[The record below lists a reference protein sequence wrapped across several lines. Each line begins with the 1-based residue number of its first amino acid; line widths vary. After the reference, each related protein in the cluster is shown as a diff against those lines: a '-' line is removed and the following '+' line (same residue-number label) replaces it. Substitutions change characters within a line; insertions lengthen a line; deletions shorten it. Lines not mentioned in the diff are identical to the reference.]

1 MLKMNSTNVFLRVS
15 MFRIFMNGVS
25 SLVLGGIGFYLL
37 TLDSYFLKGKPDPA
51 YGRLFSG
58 WSLISLA
65 TAFFALSVFS
75 AVVAVSWIKGGTPLP
90 PPGTIRP
97 DPSYKGMIILK
108 FWYLIAIAAA
118 ALILA
123 FYLSQRVVNPGM

>member
-1 MLKMNSTNVFLRVS
+1 

-25 SLVLGGIGFYLL
+25 SLVLGGIGVYLL
-37 TLDSYFLKGKPDPA
+37 TLDSYFLKDKGDPGW
-51 YGRLFSG
+51 GRLFSG

-65 TAFFALSVFS
+65 VTLFALSVFS
-75 AVVAVSWIKGGTPLP
+75 AAVAVSWAKGGTPLP

-108 FWYLIAIAAA
+108 FWYLLVIAFG

-123 FYLSQRVVNPGM
+123 FYLSEKVVNPGM

>member
-1 MLKMNSTNVFLRVS
+1 MI
-15 MFRIFMNGVS
+15 FRILMNGVS
-25 SLVLGGIGFYLL
+25 SLILAGIGVYLL
-37 TLDSYFLKGKPDPA
+37 TLDSYFLKDKGDPGW
-51 YGRLFSG
+51 GRLFSG

-90 PPGTIRP
+90 PLGTIRP

-108 FWYLIAIAAA
+108 FWYILAVAAA

-123 FYLSQRVVNPGM
+123 FYLSEKVVNPGI